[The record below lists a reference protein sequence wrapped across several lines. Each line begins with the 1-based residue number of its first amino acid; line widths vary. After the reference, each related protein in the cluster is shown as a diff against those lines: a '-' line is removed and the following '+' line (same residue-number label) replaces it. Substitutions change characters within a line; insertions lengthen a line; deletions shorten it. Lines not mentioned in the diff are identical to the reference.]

1 MRDVRFVCAAALMAT
16 LSIVVGCDT
25 GGDRGD
31 EHGAPE
37 QTAEAP
43 ASPTVDPPAT
53 TEAAEAE
60 SGEHAAKG
68 SGEHI
73 GEREHA
79 AEGAGGDEESGVQ
92 YALDQT
98 FDAVR
103 RGVRLRLSWDAV
115 TRAFSGTILN
125 TTERTVERVRVEV
138 HLSNGTEL
146 GPTTPADLAP
156 GESRAVRLE
165 AGAGAFATWS
175 AHAESGRGEHGG

>member
-1 MRDVRFVCAAALMAT
+1 MIDVRRFSAAAMVAV

-25 GGDRGD
+25 GPGSGD
-31 EHGAPE
+31 EQAAPE
-37 QTAEAP
+37 HGGDAR
-43 ASPTVDPPAT
+43 ASAAVDPAPVS
-53 TEAAEAE
+53 EAGSEEHAEV
-60 SGEHAAKG
+60 SGEQA
-68 SGEHI
+68 
-73 GEREHA
+73 GEREHGG
-79 AEGAGGDEESGVQ
+79 EHGGGDEEAGAR

-103 RGVRLRLSWDAV
+103 RGVRLTLSRDAA
-115 TRAFSGTILN
+115 TRAFNGTVLN
-125 TTERTVERVRVEV
+125 TTERTAERVRVEV

-165 AGAGAFATWS
+165 AGTATFATWF